1 MKKLKYF
8 FFFTLIF
15 ISYKINAQ
23 TFPEI
28 AGWKIAAVKIYNADN
43 LWDRIDGGAE
53 GYLKFDFIDLQVEEY
68 TLNDS
73 VYLTVEVYKFKNPNC
88 AFGIYSQERQA
99 KAEFIHVG
107 TEGYK
112 SKGLLNFLTGD
123 KYVKIFSHDNSE
135 QTMQAMN
142 RIAKELSEKSNTF
155 NELPSQLK
163 DFPIEG
169 KIERSERY
177 IAKEF
182 LGYSFFLNVFQSE
195 YTVNGQTFTLFIS
208 EQDAPTA
215 CEQML
220 SAYFKSCNFSKKIK
234 EGIFTVKDKYNGT
247 VVLQWKGK
255 YIWGVL
261 NCNDSK
267 LSEAY
272 LLKISQQ
279 LDQTNK

>member
-1 MKKLKYF
+1 MKNLKHFLF
-8 FFFTLIF
+8 FVLIF
-15 ISYKINAQ
+15 ISCKINAQ

-28 AGWKIAAVKIYNADN
+28 AGWKMAAMKSYNADN

-73 VYLTVEVYKFKNPNC
+73 VYLTVEVYKFKNQNC
-88 AFGIYSQERQA
+88 AFGIYSQERQV
-99 KAEFIHVG
+99 KAEFIHFG

-112 SKGLLNFLTGD
+112 SKD

-135 QTMQAMN
+135 QTVQAMN
-142 RIAKELSEKSNTF
+142 RIAKEIAEKSAL

-163 DFPIEG
+163 NFPIEG

-182 LGYSFFLNVFQSE
+182 LGYSFIQNVFQSE
-195 YTVNGQTFTLFIS
+195 YTVNGQTFILFIS
-208 EQDAPTA
+208 EQDSPTA

-220 SAYFKSCNFSKKIK
+220 SAYFKSCNFSKKVK

-255 YIWGVL
+255 YILGIL

-272 LLKISQQ
+272 LLKVSQQ